1 MKNSEMKN
9 SEMKDIVNNI
19 YGLRKNHLTVGE
31 LLRSNDNWLSGSYI
45 NIYSRDKLLASDKVY
60 NLFQTKY
67 DTMFV
72 ERFKGSDI
80 YVIPEKFI
88 YADTDGFIVQL
99 KDIYY
104 FKDKDQYTFIGY
116 RLQDVVEFLVD
127 KKLPCE
133 II

>member
-1 MKNSEMKN
+1 MKN

-45 NIYSRDKLLASDKVY
+45 NIYSRDKLLASDKLY

-72 ERFKGSDI
+72 ERFEGYDI
-80 YVIPEKFI
+80 YVIPEKLI
-88 YADTDGFIVQL
+88 YEDTDGFIVQL

-104 FKDKDQYTFIGY
+104 FKAKDQYTFIGY

>member
-1 MKNSEMKN
+1 MTK
-9 SEMKDIVNNI
+9 SEMKDTVNNI

-31 LLRSNDNWLSGSYI
+31 LLRSNNNWLSGSYL
-45 NIYSRDKLLASDKVY
+45 NIYSRDKLLVSDKVY

-67 DTMFV
+67 DSMFV
-72 ERFKGSDI
+72 DRFKGSDI

-104 FKDKDQYTFIGY
+104 FKDKDKDQYTFIGY
-116 RLQDVVEFLVD
+116 RLQDVIEYLVD

>member
-1 MKNSEMKN
+1 
-9 SEMKDIVNNI
+9 MKDSELKEIINNV

-31 LLRSNDNWLSGSYI
+31 LLRSNDNWLSGTRVS
-45 NIYSRDKLLASDKVY
+45 IYAKDRLVTTDVLY

-67 DTMFV
+67 EYMFV
-72 ERFKGSDI
+72 DHFKDHII
-80 YVIPEKFI
+80 YVIPEEFI
-88 YADTDGFIVQL
+88 YTDTDLRGSVIKL
-99 KDIYY
+99 NDIYF
-104 FKDKDQYTFIGY
+104 FKNEDQCSFIGY